1 MKQTT
6 ERRLAML
13 EERTAAPAGG
23 FLVLWEEGELTYR
36 VPPYRSDA
44 VPLTA
49 DEVAALK
56 ANAGTVFVIRYVDD
70 WRGDHET
77 DDNTTT

>member
-1 MKQTT
+1 MRQKT
-6 ERRLAML
+6 ERRLAVL
-13 EERTAAPAGG
+13 EEHAAAPATG

-70 WRGDHET
+70 WRGDH
-77 DDNTTT
+77 DDTQA